1 MLSRRQIASG
11 KQCSAQ
17 GWCQLVSD
25 HGAQDFD
32 VFAFLHPGQGHVS
45 HPFGHSRAIK
55 PDD

>member
-11 KQCSAQ
+11 NQCSAQ

-32 VFAFLHPGQGHVS
+32 VVTFLYPGQGHVS
-45 HPFGHSRAIK
+45 HPFGHSGVIK